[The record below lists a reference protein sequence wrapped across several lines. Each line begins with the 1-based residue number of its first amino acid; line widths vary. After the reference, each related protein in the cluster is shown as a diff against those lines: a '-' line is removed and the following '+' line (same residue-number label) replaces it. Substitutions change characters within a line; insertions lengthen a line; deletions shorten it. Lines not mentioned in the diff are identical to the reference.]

1 MTKAID
7 YQELVASYEDGLLN
21 RLRSHSVDHDFLEAW
36 VPDQDVV
43 KSLLNMVEAA
53 EIAGHAAFAVR
64 VPAPSLG
71 EAGLAA
77 LAAALGGLATMQ
89 VEADNGTV
97 LLRFSAIGG

>member
-1 MTKAID
+1 
-7 YQELVASYEDGLLN
+7 
-21 RLRSHSVDHDFLEAW
+21 
-36 VPDQDVV
+36 
-43 KSLLNMVEAA
+43 MVEAA